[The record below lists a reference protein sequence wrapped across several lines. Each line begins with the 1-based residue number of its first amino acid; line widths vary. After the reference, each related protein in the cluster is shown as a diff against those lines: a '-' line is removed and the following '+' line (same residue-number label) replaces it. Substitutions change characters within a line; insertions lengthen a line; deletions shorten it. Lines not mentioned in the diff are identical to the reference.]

1 MEIEFNYCYNHN
13 NYFIFVL
20 RWYYFYEKLFKRILQ
35 ATYIFYVRV
44 TVNSNKVP
52 FNKTNTRTNVP
63 NLFYQEILHVSDSSS
78 AHHQEFS
85 IIHSATVCVMQFWWQ
100 LSSTNILVV
109 LESCNQTCMTYTSA
123 ECTVENSWWWAEK
136 LPETCRINLGISASV
151 GFIKKKFV
159 KIHGH
164 MNVKNTYKQPYQ
176 RPEPRRPTKDAP
188 NCHYY
193 LPNALSERCV
203 LCERWYY
210 NLHRSKRVKSIN

>member
-1 MEIEFNYCYNHN
+1 VEIEFNYCYNHN

-85 IIHSATVCVMQFWWQ
+85 TVHSALVHVMRLWLQ
-100 LSSTNILVV
+100 LSNT
-109 LESCNQTCMTYTSA
+109 TRM
-123 ECTVENSWWWAEK
+123 K
-136 LPETCRINLGISASV
+136 LQFHPGRAWKLSSKLHDIYQCRIYSGKLLMMGRGTARN
-151 GFIKKKFV
+151 
-159 KIHGH
+159 
-164 MNVKNTYKQPYQ
+164 M
-176 RPEPRRPTKDAP
+176 
-188 NCHYY
+188 
-193 LPNALSERCV
+193 
-203 LCERWYY
+203 
-210 NLHRSKRVKSIN
+210 